1 MYAVSRFRWLVV
13 AVAATLTFAGPVVAA
28 QADAKGLK
36 AKITRNAQGIPTIE
50 AENYESLGYGY
61 GYAFAQ
67 DNICTIADTYLTSNA
82 ERSKWFGPEEATPE
96 GYSNLDSD
104 LFYQRIKDQGTVKE
118 LMKRKAP
125 SGPKK
130 EVKQIVS
137 GYVKGYNAY
146 LAKTGVDNLPD
157 PRCAGQPWVR
167 PITKQ
172 DVYQRFYEL
181 VLYASGGVAIDGQAQ
196 AQPPAPAPMNAVEA
210 DRAAAEEITAEEEE
224 QAAELS
230 SALDLSEDTGSNG
243 WGLGRDSTKGGG
255 GIVLANPH
263 FPWQGPRR
271 FYQSHLVVPGKMNV
285 SGASLFG
292 VPLILIGH
300 TEKLAW
306 THTVSTA
313 YRFVPFELDLDPTD
327 PTRYVVDGQS
337 VPMESTAVTIDV
349 KQADGSIAPFT
360 RTLYSTRYGPITK
373 EIANQSL
380 FGWTNSNAY
389 AMFDANADN
398 ARLLNHYFDTDRAQS
413 SKELLDILRKYQ
425 GIPWVNTI
433 ASDSK
438 GKALYADIGA
448 VPNVDNAKV
457 ESCSGALGAVTFP
470 AAGLPVL
477 DGSRSECALTTDED
491 AASEGLMGAS
501 KQPFLLRKDWVANG
515 NDSYWLT
522 NPESPLEGYPRII
535 GSERTQR
542 SLRTRL
548 GIKMIQDRLAGNDRF
563 AGNKFTAAN
572 VRRLVFQNRFYAGE
586 LWRDQLVAFCSANPS
601 MTGTSGE
608 VDVSEACPVLANWDL
623 HINLNSNGAILF
635 ERFMDKV
642 GTSAARFSNPFD
654 LSDPVNTP
662 FGLSTTDPAVERG
675 LADAVTDLRAAGLP
689 LDASPAVGQF
699 EVKGDERIPI
709 HGGEGG
715 QGVFNAISTIW
726 EPGVGYSDVSAG
738 SSFVMVTSF
747 KKGSKCPK
755 DRSILTYSLSENPNS
770 KHYADQT
777 RMFSRKEW
785 VNPPFCA
792 DEVENT
798 AKSVKVVRGG

>member
-1 MYAVSRFRWLVV
+1 MQVVARYRWL
-13 AVAATLTFAGPVVAA
+13 AMALTAMLLLGMGVAA
-28 QADAKGLK
+28 QADAKLK

-50 AENYESLGYGY
+50 AEDFKSLGYGY
-61 GYAFAQ
+61 AYAFAQ

-82 ERSKWFGPEEATPE
+82 ERSKWFGPEEETPE
-96 GYSNLDSD
+96 GFSNLDSD
-104 LFYQRIKDQGTVKE
+104 LFYQRIKDRGTVKE
-118 LMKRKAP
+118 LMNRKAP

-130 EVKQIVS
+130 QVKQIVS

-146 LAKTGVDNLPD
+146 LEKTGVENIPD

-167 PITKQ
+167 PITKM

-196 AQPPAPAPMNAVEA
+196 AQPPAPASMDAFE
-210 DRAAAEEITAEEEE
+210 DDQAATEEITAEEEA
-224 QAAELS
+224 QAADL
-230 SALDLSEDTGSNG
+230 ADGLDLSEDTGSNG
-243 WGLGRDSTKGGG
+243 WGLGKETTKGGG

-271 FYQSHLVVPGKMNV
+271 FYQSHLVVPGKLNV

-300 TEKLAW
+300 NDKLAW

-313 YRFVPFELDLDPTD
+313 YRFTPIELDLDPTD
-327 PTRYVVDGQS
+327 PTKYVVDGQS
-337 VPMESTAVTIDV
+337 VPMERDDVTVEV
-349 KQADGSIAPFT
+349 KQPDGSVAPVT
-360 RTLYSTRYGPITK
+360 RSLYTTQYGPVTQ
-373 EIANQSL
+373 EISNQSL
-380 FGWTNSNAY
+380 FAWTNSNAY

-398 ARLLNHYFDTDRAQS
+398 ARLLNHYFDTNRAES
-413 SKELLDILRKYQ
+413 SKELLGILRKYQ

-448 VPNVDNAKV
+448 IPNVDDAKV
-457 ESCSGALGAVTFP
+457 ETCSGALGAVTFP

-477 DGSRSECALTTDED
+477 DGSRSECALTQGED
-491 AASEGLMGAS
+491 AAAPGLMS
-501 KQPFLLRKDWVANG
+501 PNQQPSLLRNDWVANG

-522 NPESPLEGYPRII
+522 NPAAPLEGFPRII
-535 GSERTQR
+535 GNEQTQR

-548 GIKMIQDRLAGNDRF
+548 GIKMIQDRLAGEDRF
-563 AGNKFTAAN
+563 KGNKFTAAN

-586 LWRDQLVAFCSANPS
+586 LWRDELVAFCNANPT

-608 VDVSEACPVLANWDL
+608 VDVSEACGVLANWDRRM
-623 HINLNSNGAILF
+623 NVNSRGAILF

-642 GTSAARFSNPFD
+642 GSGAARFSNPFS

-662 FGLSTTDPAVERG
+662 FGLNTGDPVIERG
-675 LADAVTDLRAAGLP
+675 LADAVTDLRAANLP
-689 LDASPAVGQF
+689 LDAAPATGQF

-726 EPGVGYSDVSAG
+726 EPGVGYSDVTAG

-747 KKGSKCPK
+747 KKGAKCPK

-777 RMFSRKEW
+777 RMYSQKEW

-792 DEVENT
+792 SEVEKT
-798 AKSVKVVRGG
+798 AKSVKVVKGG